1 MHCSTSP
8 AGGSRDPDEKPQKPP
23 AALSWTHGLH
33 RAVCTPSSLT
43 KTFSPSSIQ
52 SWTSPGR
59 PPHLQLCT
67 KDQTGSTDISSIYA
81 MKRNGF
87 KNRSPAS
94 EMRNTQKLLRGVSV
108 DDPFSARLGSTEGL
122 ITWAASCL
130 QQSVSPSHSC
140 LVPLPRGRGH
150 TQSRQSDFSTHW
162 ATRDGWLGSLLKA
175 FYP

>member
-1 MHCSTSP
+1 MRNPRSH
-8 AGGSRDPDEKPQKPP
+8 
-23 AALSWTHGLH
+23 
-33 RAVCTPSSLT
+33 
-43 KTFSPSSIQ
+43 
-52 SWTSPGR
+52 R
-59 PPHLQLCT
+59 PPSAGHTASTGRLHTQLSDQDILSIEHPKLDESWQTAHLQLCT

-108 DDPFSARLGSTEGL
+108 DGPFSAGLGSTEGL

-150 TQSRQSDFSTHW
+150 TQSRQSDFS
-162 ATRDGWLGSLLKA
+162 
-175 FYP
+175 